1 LTFKGSRGNP
11 VEQEED
17 SFRFLPVN
25 AFDEESDCGHGG
37 VEIHLNIGSL
47 QANARLIN
55 RSVRAHWGVE
65 ISLHWVLDVGFNED
79 NSRKRTG
86 FAAQNC
92 SLLNRITLNLLKNEK
107 TTKTEVRGKRLK
119 AGWDNNCLIK
129 LFKN

>member
-1 LTFKGSRGNP
+1 M
-11 VEQEED
+11 EQEED

-25 AFDEESDCGHGG
+25 AFNEESDCEHGR
-37 VEIHLNIGSL
+37 VKIRLNIGIL
-47 QANARLIN
+47 QADAGLIN

-65 ISLHWVLDVGFNED
+65 NSLHRVLDVGFNED

-92 SLLNRITLNLLKNEK
+92 SLLNRIALNLLKNEK
-107 TTKTEVRGKRLK
+107 TTKTGVRGKRLK

-129 LFKN
+129 LIKN